1 MLRQKLVLV
10 VASATLI
17 ACGEHSPVRPDTM
30 AVFAT
35 QAGGDTPVTT
45 LVADTAAVV
54 APTLQIR
61 SDALGAYHNASSLT
75 SVIQGIGAWLL
86 DSYSPRNGTRRVYLE
101 FSQPI
106 AGSGPNGGN
115 PIAVPSALYRVRAI
129 AKCNLLGTSLL
140 TLAPGASM
148 PCPLH
153 VKFDYNGSSYAV
165 QMNPGASAG
174 DPDGNA
180 PETDYATITCVVP
193 SSGAGPCT
201 QWAIT
206 PRGAGN
212 RNVAKLLKY
221 VTSKGSTTAV
231 SQGDFTFSFLITVTN
246 P

>member
-1 MLRQKLVLV
+1 
-10 VASATLI
+10 
-17 ACGEHSPVRPDTM
+17 M
-30 AVFAT
+30 AAAAK
-35 QAGGDTPVTT
+35 AGGDTPVTSN
-45 LVADTAAVV
+45 VADSDTSI
-54 APTLQIR
+54 APALQIR
-61 SDALGAYHNASSLT
+61 SDGLGSFQNGSTLT

-86 DSYSPRNGTRRVYLE
+86 DSYTPRNSNRGVYLE

-115 PIAVPSALYRVRAI
+115 PVAVPSAVYRVHAI
-129 AKCNLLGTSLL
+129 SKCNLLGTSFL

-180 PETDYATITCVVP
+180 PETNYATITCVNP
-193 SSGAGPCT
+193 SSGAGPCSQWRMTPSGMYTAPDGT
-201 QWAIT
+201 Q
-206 PRGAGN
+206 RY
-212 RNVAKLLKY
+212 RNVGKLFKY
-221 VTSKGSTTAV
+221 VASHGSTTPV
-231 SQGDFTFSFLITVTN
+231 NQGDFNFSFAIGVTN